1 MQLLLKSF
9 VASVLFILGSTA
21 WADCACACAD
31 GNLTTM
37 CTTIEEAQAG
47 TNECSVSEVTI
58 CPTPTH
64 EGSAWSYEAPAAGAT
79 NCRDVTVWE
88 NNSFTAVKACDVLG
102 AS

>member
-9 VASVLFILGSTA
+9 VASALFILGSA
-21 WADCACACAD
+21 SWADCACACAN

-47 TNECSVSEVTI
+47 TNECSASEANI

-64 EGSAWSYEAPAAGAT
+64 EESAWSYEPPSTDAT
-79 NCRDVTVWE
+79 NCRDVMVWE
-88 NNSFTAVKACDVLG
+88 NNSFTVVKACDVLG